1 MIISSCSTAAST
13 TLGATSASKG
23 STTDMLSLAIV
34 SDKNIY
40 QAGDVVSVTFVL
52 KNLGAGTVRVNN
64 RMAIHLPWAHSS
76 LWDVTLLVTD
86 ESGQDIS
93 YNIRINKRPPGP
105 KVFDELAAGSAI

>member
-1 MIISSCSTAAST
+1 MKTQNSLIAIWITFLALMIISSCSTAAST

-64 RMAIHLPWAHSS
+64 RMAI
-76 LWDVTLLVTD
+76 LLRA
-86 ESGQDIS
+86 EI
-93 YNIRINKRPPGP
+93 
-105 KVFDELAAGSAI
+105 FDSDQAGYV